1 MKDVFSN
8 ILPKHL
14 GFRDY
19 LNFGL
24 SCKEYY
30 SLLDIPKKR
39 DATQKRITELFPP
52 NIIDMIGKNRLLMA
66 SEVPWDQKWL
76 GPTDYIDSMRPKDFP
91 DNYFIYYGIDRYT
104 RPFIFL
110 KTRVTKSYP
119 IENKESKITM
129 ISLFQRYSDSKT
141 FVGVDHTAS
150 GEILLQ
156 HRTRIDD
163 ELEPRIKTFLETGRL
178 EKDDTV
184 MEIFY

>member
-1 MKDVFSN
+1 MCSVTF
-8 ILPKHL
+8 
-14 GFRDY
+14 FRDY

-39 DATQKRITELFPP
+39 SLTQKRITELFPP
-52 NIIDMIGKNRLLMA
+52 NLIDMIGKNRFLSA
-66 SEVPWDQKWL
+66 SEVPWNRKWL

-91 DNYFIYYGIDRYT
+91 DNSSIYYGVDEFK

-110 KTRVTKSYP
+110 KTRVTKIYP
-119 IENKESKITM
+119 MSEPNHKESKITM
-129 ISLFQRYSDSKT
+129 ISLFQRYTDSKT
-141 FVGVDHTAS
+141 FGAVDHTAS

-156 HRTRIDD
+156 WRTRIDN
-163 ELEPRIKTFLETGRL
+163 ELELRIKTFLETGRL